1 MDLETLVS
9 FLDSPTDVSLP
20 FTTAGMQRIRKVLE
34 EREQEILS
42 EEKEQPCQSD
52 QDGKADSTDEVI
64 IVSHHQES
72 SCAGSSNLSDLIG
85 LLQQQMRS
93 SDWLQKNTAEPCA

>member
-1 MDLETLVS
+1 
-9 FLDSPTDVSLP
+9 
-20 FTTAGMQRIRKVLE
+20 MQRIRKVLE
-34 EREQEILS
+34 EREQEILA

-64 IVSHHQES
+64 FVSRHQEPT
-72 SCAGSSNLSDLIG
+72 CAGSSSLGDLIG

-93 SDWLQKNTAEPCA
+93 SDWLQKNTAEQFAQEKPEIYDVFSKLVGKQ